1 MILLKKKKLAK
12 GLLLA
17 GMCSL
22 LLGLILLFVTDS
34 LMLGITFLISILFN
48 TAGITL
54 LTDPKEKS

>member
-34 LMLGITFLISILFN
+34 LLLGITFLISILFN

>member
-34 LMLGITFLISILFN
+34 LLLGITFLVSILLN

-54 LTDPKEKS
+54 LTDPREKS